1 MKVQSVFKK
10 SLYFIHNDYLNCCC
24 QGDISRLP
32 WEGKRD
38 IFSGRVMVNRSLK
51 RVSFARIYLLEEL
64 ILVLILIKR
73 YCWPP

>member
-24 QGDISRLP
+24 QGNISRLP
-32 WEGKRD
+32 WERKRD

-51 RVSFARIYLLEEL
+51 RVELCSYLFIARVIMIGL
-64 ILVLILIKR
+64 INVINID
-73 YCWPP
+73 